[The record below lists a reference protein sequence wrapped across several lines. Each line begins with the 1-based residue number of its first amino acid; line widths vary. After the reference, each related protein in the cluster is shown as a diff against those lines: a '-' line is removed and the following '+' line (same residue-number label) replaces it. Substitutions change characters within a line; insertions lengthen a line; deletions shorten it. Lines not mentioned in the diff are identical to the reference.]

1 MAKFQFIG
9 GSYTLRSVNYD
20 CQQSLNLFPSASETA
35 SYQNAYK
42 GTSKN
47 IDSLQVTPG
56 LLLFGMLPD
65 TPIRGEYQLLGRSF
79 AVAGYGLYEVFSNGS
94 YILRGSLLTNAGV
107 VGMSDNGLQ
116 LMIVDG
122 TPTGGWIFTFST
134 NVWVQVTD
142 PYFLGSFTVC
152 FIEGYFILAEP
163 NTGIFYLSNL
173 YDGTT
178 GDSLQFASVTSSD
191 NIVAVKA
198 LHNELWL
205 FCTNSIQ
212 VDDNTNNSGLFA
224 FSPNGAGFIEYGCVA
239 YASVA
244 HTSNTLLWL
253 GQDKDGANVVYS
265 ATGYAP
271 QRISTFAVEYA
282 MGQYGTT
289 SDAVGYTY
297 QEDGHYFYCLNF
309 TSANTTWVYDIGLG
323 LWHERAY
330 FNLATGLYERHRGQT
345 HMYAFGKHL
354 VGDYANGNIYQQ
366 SLGIY
371 QDNGNP
377 IRWRRRAP
385 HQADD
390 LQYIYY
396 KRIQIDMET
405 GVGISSGGT
414 QDTDPRIMLRWSD
427 DGGHAWSNEHLM
439 NIGKIGQYRKRA
451 YRNRLGRS
459 RDRVFEVSGSS
470 NTKTYLIAGH
480 VDIEAGTN

>member
-9 GSYTLRSVNYD
+9 PSYTTRSPNYD
-20 CQQSLNLFPSASETA
+20 LQQSLNLIPSVSETA

-42 GTSKN
+42 STSKN
-47 IDSLQVTPG
+47 IDSLQVAPG
-56 LLLFGMLPD
+56 KLLFGLLPD
-65 TPIRGEYQLLGRSF
+65 SPIRGEYQVLGRAF

-94 YILRGSLLTNAGV
+94 SILRGTMLTNVGV
-107 VGMSDNGLQ
+107 VGISDNGVQ
-116 LMIVDG
+116 LCIVDG
-122 TPTGGWIFTFST
+122 TPTGGYIFTFAT
-134 NVWVQVTD
+134 NAFVQITAG
-142 PYFLGSFTVC
+142 YFLGSFTAC
-152 FIEGYFILAEP
+152 FIEGYFIFAEP
-163 NTGIFYLSNL
+163 GTGIFYLSAL

-178 GDSLQFASVTSSD
+178 GDPLQFASVTSSD
-191 NIVAVKA
+191 QILGVKA

-212 VDDNTNNSGLFA
+212 VDDNTANGLFP
-224 FSPNGAGFIEYGCVA
+224 FTPNGAGFIEYGCVA
-239 YASVA
+239 YASIV
-244 HTSNTLLWL
+244 HSSNTLLWL
-253 GQDKDGANVVYS
+253 GNDKDGSNVVYL
-265 ATGYAP
+265 ATGYLP
-271 QRISTFAVEYA
+271 KRISTFAVEYA

-309 TSANTTWVYDIGLG
+309 TTANTTWVYDIGLD
-323 LWHERAY
+323 LWHERGY
-330 FNLATGLYERHRGQT
+330 FNLLTGSYERDRAQN
-345 HMYAFGKHL
+345 HMLAFGKHL
-354 VGDYANGNIYQQ
+354 VGDYLSGNIYQQ

-390 LQYIYY
+390 LEYIYY
-396 KRIQIDMET
+396 MRIQIDMET
-405 GVGISSGGT
+405 GVGISSGGI
-414 QDTDPRIMLRWSD
+414 QDTNPQVMLRWSD
-427 DGGHAWSNEHLM
+427 DGGHKWSDEFLM